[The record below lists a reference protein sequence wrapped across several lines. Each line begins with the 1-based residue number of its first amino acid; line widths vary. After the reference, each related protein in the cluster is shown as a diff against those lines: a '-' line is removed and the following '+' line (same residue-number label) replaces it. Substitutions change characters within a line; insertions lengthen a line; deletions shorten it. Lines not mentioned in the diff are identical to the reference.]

1 MEPILILI
9 IALLVLLI
17 VVLLVSRHKQN
28 KEIEKINGLV
38 NDYLANDKPIDFSLS
53 DKRLSTLQNGISD
66 LQNRVTVQKAY
77 TENQIKKNIEFVLD
91 ISHQLKTPLAAL
103 RLYCEIDKSESPT
116 PHTEKQLQII
126 DKTEALVQNLL
137 KLEKI
142 ENDGYSMDF
151 KPHSVG
157 EIIKNITHDFSLIF
171 EKKIFKIDGDG
182 IFNCDEFWLREAFS
196 NVIKNACE
204 HTSADGVVDIKISK
218 NERSLTVEVH
228 DNGEGVCDDDL
239 PNLFTRFYKAKNAS
253 AQSTGIGLAI
263 TKAILEKHH
272 GTITAE
278 NKNNS
283 LLITMCFPIIDGVTS
298 I

>member
-17 VVLLVSRHKQN
+17 AVLLVLRHKQN

-38 NDYLANDKPIDFSLS
+38 NDYLANDNPIDFSLS

-77 TENQIKKNIEFVLD
+77 TENQIKKNTEFVLD

-103 RLYCEIDKSESPT
+103 RLYCEIDKSENPT

-204 HTSADGVVDIKISK
+204 HTFADGVVDIKISK

-228 DNGEGVCDDDL
+228 DNGEGVCADDL

-263 TKAILEKHH
+263 TKAIVEKHH

-283 LLITMCFPIIDGVTS
+283 LLITMCFPIIDGVVAM
-298 I
+298 